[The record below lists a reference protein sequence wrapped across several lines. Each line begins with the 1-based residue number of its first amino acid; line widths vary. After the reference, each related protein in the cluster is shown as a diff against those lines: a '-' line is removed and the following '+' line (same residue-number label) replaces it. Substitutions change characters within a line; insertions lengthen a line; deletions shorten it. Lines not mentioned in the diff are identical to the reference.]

1 VGDLEENINKKNS
14 ILLSRN
20 TPVALV
26 VGAAGFLGSHLVDA
40 LLNKNIQVVGV
51 DDLTNGQQ
59 KNLQT
64 AVQDKNFH
72 LLIESADNL
81 DLDLVRLDYI
91 FIASGKQGGL
101 DKVLNFFKKY
111 RSRCLF
117 ISSIDLYEKQ
127 DDEKLAWLESFEKK
141 LAKFASEHNLN
152 ARILRLGP
160 VYGPRMDFKDKEPLV
175 KLIQQALTD
184 DLNSDVSLERSL
196 HREHICLRK
205 EVHQVHR
212 REDTRVLQHI

>member
-64 AVQDKNFH
+64 AD
-72 LLIESADNL
+72 
-81 DLDLVRLDYI
+81 
-91 FIASGKQGGL
+91 
-101 DKVLNFFKKY
+101 
-111 RSRCLF
+111 
-117 ISSIDLYEKQ
+117 
-127 DDEKLAWLESFEKK
+127 
-141 LAKFASEHNLN
+141 
-152 ARILRLGP
+152 
-160 VYGPRMDFKDKEPLV
+160 
-175 KLIQQALTD
+175 
-184 DLNSDVSLERSL
+184 
-196 HREHICLRK
+196 
-205 EVHQVHR
+205 
-212 REDTRVLQHI
+212 